1 MTFGMESFWVGI
13 GVSLL
18 MATLLPCFIF
28 LITYNPNSPADRRVG
43 IVIGRIAVAFVLICL
58 FAQSYFL
65 AMCPLALAVL
75 TSTLELK
82 GVSVPTAR
90 RWIVVTSV
98 AAFICVAGS
107 WGEILWGLQSKLN
120 QVPMISLTERLEY
133 EVPYRTAELY
143 PVHLLGWP
151 LQSISPDCDRT
162 SPASLETADG
172 TRADGWTTAEV
183 GFFGTSQQSNAV
195 QNFETLST
203 LLRTHRSMEFQFR
216 TAAGFGVERWYEMSY
231 RDWELELP
239 KRPLIPISTPNGN
252 VPSDLSDAEMST
264 IAVNYEPWHTSN
276 LINFA
281 HPRTLGYI
289 EWSYEATRPDLDRV
303 VGFVPHGFA
312 STPEAPERSG
322 DVNVC
327 WQMDSL
333 QLVSLLKHR
342 PGAVYLTSH
351 LPNMAELKNVPTR
364 PLDPFEATALQGLK
378 QGEEV
383 IVVGNDSKLRMIGAV
398 RASFQCLECHQVPRG
413 TLLGAFTYQFSRIKP
428 GHPASPINKN
438 GWHVGQSP

>member
-1 MTFGMESFWVGI
+1 MTFGIESFWIGI
-13 GVSLL
+13 GVSLF
-18 MATLLPCFIF
+18 MATLVPCFIF
-28 LITYNPNSPADRRVG
+28 LITYNPDSPEERCAG
-43 IVIGRIAVAFVLICL
+43 IIIGRMTVAFVVIFLFSRSYMLAMCPIALAILTCSLELNGVTVQTGRRWIAITCAVAFV
-58 FAQSYFL
+58 
-65 AMCPLALAVL
+65 
-75 TSTLELK
+75 
-82 GVSVPTAR
+82 
-90 RWIVVTSV
+90 
-98 AAFICVAGS
+98 CVAGK
-107 WGEILWGLQSKLN
+107 WAEILWGIQSKLN

-133 EVPYRTAELY
+133 EGLYRTADLSSVRLSGGPFHSKNQESDL
-143 PVHLLGWP
+143 
-151 LQSISPDCDRT
+151 
-162 SPASLETADG
+162 ASLESLETTDGILAD
-172 TRADGWTTAEV
+172 AWTNAEI
-183 GFFGTSQQSNAV
+183 GFFETRKQSDATRNSQ
-195 QNFETLST
+195 TLST

-216 TAAGFGVERWYEMSY
+216 KAASFGIRRWNEMSY
-231 RDWELELP
+231 RDWELQLP

-289 EWSYEATRPDLDRV
+289 EWNYETKRPDLDQV

-312 STPEAPERSG
+312 STPEAPELSG
-322 DVNVC
+322 DVNVR
-327 WQMDSL
+327 WKMDSL

-351 LPNMAELKNVPTR
+351 LPNMAELTKVPTR
-364 PLDPFEATALQGLK
+364 SLDQFEETALQGLK

-398 RASFQCLECHQVPRG
+398 RASFQCMECHQVPRG

-428 GHPASPINKN
+428 GHPASPINKT